1 MNEGDIVDVEIRDC
15 AIKPLSVKSEER
27 VDGLDEENPDQSEQ
41 INSEISV
48 GEEGTM
54 TDGVRVMNMVAK
66 RGLE

>member
-1 MNEGDIVDVEIRDC
+1 MNEGDVVDVEIGDF

-27 VDGLDEENPDQSEQ
+27 VNGLDEENPDQSEQ